1 MFVLRPNRS
10 SSASQLLWVFAA
22 MVGLAASVAGFSVLQ
37 GNLWAPLFAVVHLGL
52 VGFCLRLVWLRSGD
66 EDRLCIGEEHLVVAR
81 KRGALC
87 DRVSYPTAWV
97 RLWIEETER
106 ATGMPRL
113 LVGMRGQAT
122 EIGAF
127 LTAEHKRRALQRLLE
142 HLRMRREAPGSTQ
155 RLRLNSEV
163 KEQSL

>member
-1 MFVLRPNRS
+1 
-10 SSASQLLWVFAA
+10 
-22 MVGLAASVAGFSVLQ
+22 
-37 GNLWAPLFAVVHLGL
+37 

-66 EDRLCIGEEHLVVAR
+66 EDRLYIGEEHLEVAR

-142 HLRMRREAPGSTQ
+142 HLRMRREAPGSMQ